1 MRTADKQSQHQGI
14 APVSIEIPSRPG
26 FEKVAMDAASSYGKL
41 VGLSRERQEDLRT
54 AVAEA
59 CINAM
64 EHGNRFAGDTGVELI
79 FRVRKTTLEIDVIDC
94 GSGIRQPIKQPVL
107 QKKIAGEESPRGW
120 GLFLIERLV
129 DEVEFTHSK
138 RKKHVIRLKMHL

>member
-1 MRTADKQSQHQGI
+1 MRTVDKRHDLPS
-14 APVSIEIPSRPG
+14 PVSVVIPSRPG

-41 VGLSRERQEDLRT
+41 VGLSAERRDDLRT

-64 EHGNRFAGDTGVELI
+64 EHGNRFSDETGVELI
-79 FRVRKTTLEIDVIDC
+79 LRVRKTTLVIDVVDF
-94 GSGIRQPIKQPVL
+94 GSGFRHPVKRPVL
-107 QKKIAGEESPRGW
+107 KKKISGEEPARGW

-129 DEVEFTHSK
+129 DEVEFTRTK
-138 RKKHVIRLKMHL
+138 QKKHVTRLKMHL